1 VQREIS
7 TESVERR
14 VSTLRGGSLIVE
26 NQWSS
31 MERFLDSSRIPG
43 KSDLIQEV
51 FHENASLRWAIFDSM
66 RDLSAGS
73 QNRGIAR
80 PDKDA
85 GSHG

>member
-51 FHENASLRWAIFDSM
+51 FHETTSLRWAIFDSM